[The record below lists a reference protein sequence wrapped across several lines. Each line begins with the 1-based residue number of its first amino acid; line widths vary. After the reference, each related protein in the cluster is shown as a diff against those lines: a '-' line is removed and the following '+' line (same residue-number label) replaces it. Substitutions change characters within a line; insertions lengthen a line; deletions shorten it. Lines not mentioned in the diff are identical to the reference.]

1 MDRAE
6 TRSGEVLSRAVGARG
21 AQAAFIS
28 LLICERDKY
37 LKARSEIHT
46 SRKGASS
53 AAPSPTPPGIWGK
66 QARQTVGTGNK
77 CVTGPSNKL
86 SGLIVSIH

>member
-1 MDRAE
+1 MDRVE
-6 TRSGEVLSRAVGARG
+6 TRSGEVLLRAVGAHG
-21 AQAAFIS
+21 AQAFIS

-46 SRKGASS
+46 SRKV
-53 AAPSPTPPGIWGK
+53 PLLLHPPHPTPGIWGK
-66 QARQTVGTGNK
+66 QASQTVGTGNK